1 MLQEKAYW
9 LAWSQVPGIGPTL
22 LKRIEQKFGQ
32 LSQAWKLP
40 VSELGQ
46 VEGFGGKVI
55 AKLQEERPKI
65 NPEQLLENHLKNNPQ
80 FWTPADPEYPQLLL
94 EIASPPP
101 VLYYRGNIELTE
113 NLGAFGAIAIV
124 GTRYPTEYAK
134 RWTRRIS
141 KTLTEQGFII
151 VSGMAAGIDTEAH
164 WSCLKT
170 SGKTI
175 AVLGTGVD
183 TIYPSSNQK
192 LYQQI
197 AQEGL
202 ILSEYPANTKPER
215 GNFPARNRIIAGLSR
230 AVLIMEAP
238 QKSGALITARFAND
252 FCRDVYVLPGTLDN
266 QQALGCLDLLQ
277 RGAQI
282 ILGEEHLLEM
292 LQSIPMLDSSLR
304 SPNSSSSARLQLS
317 LTLPESN
324 SNRVI
329 KQKKRD
335 FSHLEPELAQIMS
348 IMTKS
353 EEVASSHGE
362 LSLSFD
368 SLTLDDI
375 SEKTGLDTSKL
386 LASLSQLELMGLISQ
401 LPGMRYSAT

>member
-9 LAWSQVPGIGPTL
+9 LAWSQIPGIGPTL

-32 LSQAWKLP
+32 LSQAWQLP
-40 VSELGQ
+40 VAELGR
-46 VEGFGGKVI
+46 VEGFGAKIISKV
-55 AKLQEERPKI
+55 QEERSKI
-65 NPEQLLENHLKNNPQ
+65 NPEQLFENHIQENPQ

-94 EIASPPP
+94 EIPSPPP
-101 VLYYRGNIELTE
+101 VLYYRGQVQLQE
-113 NLGAFGAIAIV
+113 NLGTIPAIAIV

-134 RWTRRIS
+134 GWTRRIS

-151 VSGMAAGIDTEAH
+151 ISGMAAGIDAEAH
-164 WSCLKT
+164 WSCLKA
-170 SGKTI
+170 SGRTI

-183 TIYPSSNQK
+183 TIYPYSNQK

-202 ILSEYPANTKPER
+202 ILSEYPANTKPDR

-266 QQALGCLDLLQ
+266 QQALGCLDLLN
-277 RGAQI
+277 RGAQV
-282 ILGEEHLLEM
+282 ILGETPLLEM
-292 LQSIPMLDSSLR
+292 LQTIPMLDPSLR
-304 SPNSSSSARLQLS
+304 SQPALS
-317 LTLPESN
+317 LSESKPN
-324 SNRVI
+324 MATSQAKN
-329 KQKKRD
+329 RD

-348 IMTKS
+348 IMTA
-353 EEVASSHGE
+353 E
-362 LSLSFD
+362 SLSVD
-368 SLTLDDI
+368 AI
-375 SEKTGLDTSKL
+375 AEKTELDTSIL

-401 LPGMRYSAT
+401 LPGMRYAAT

>member
-9 LAWSQVPGIGPTL
+9 LAWSHVPGIGATL
-22 LKRIEQKFGQ
+22 LKRIEQKFGS
-32 LSQAWKLP
+32 LAQAWQLP
-40 VSELGQ
+40 VTELGQ
-46 VEGFGGKVI
+46 VEGFGGKII
-55 AKLQEERPKI
+55 AKVQEGRHKI
-65 NPEQLLENHLKNNPQ
+65 NPAQLLENHLKDNPQ

-94 EIASPPP
+94 EIPSPPP
-101 VLYYRGNIELTE
+101 VLYYRGKAELQE
-113 NLGAFGAIAIV
+113 DLALIPAIAIV

-141 KTLTEQGFII
+141 KTLTQQGFII
-151 VSGMAAGIDTEAH
+151 ISGMAAGIDAEAH
-164 WSCLKT
+164 WSCLQAL
-170 SGKTI
+170 GKTI

-183 TIYPSSNQK
+183 TIYPPSNQK

-197 AQEGL
+197 AESGL
-202 ILSEYPANTKPER
+202 ILSEYAVNTKPDR

-266 QQALGCLDLLQ
+266 KQAMGCLDLLN
-277 RGAQI
+277 RGAQV
-282 ILGEEHLLEM
+282 ILGEEPLLEM

-304 SPNSSSSARLQLS
+304 LSSSSRQAQS
-317 LTLPESN
+317 QLTLALSESDSTIPQPEN
-324 SNRVI
+324 
-329 KQKKRD
+329 RD
-335 FSHLEPELAQIMS
+335 FSHLEPELAKIMS
-348 IMTKS
+348 IMS
-353 EEVASSHGE
+353 V
-362 LSLSFD
+362 D

-375 SEKTGLDTSKL
+375 SEKTELDTSKL

-401 LPGMRYSAT
+401 LPGMRYSAI